1 VKTDDLIHM
10 LAEDA
15 PVPMRI
21 GRAMML
27 ALLFGT
33 VISVALLLATIG
45 MRPNMGQAMQTARVT
60 FKIGV
65 TLLLA
70 IAACG
75 LVFRIGRP
83 GMPLKARS
91 LFLILPLVL
100 VLGAI
105 MTEGMMTPSDSWM
118 PRMVGNHSR
127 FCVFF
132 IPILSI
138 APLTGFMLVLRN
150 GAPESPGLA
159 GAVAGLAAGGI
170 AAAIYAWH
178 CPDDSPFFVATWY
191 TLAIAIVTTVGYFA
205 GRRLLRW

>member
-1 VKTDDLIHM
+1 MKTDDLIHM